1 MSNDSCSQKPAEVPK
16 GLMPCHQIVD
26 FESGF
31 LSNSGIQVYSH
42 SNATWH
48 WTSMRMMSETGVT
61 GVELFVK
68 NKICLNSVIDTFGS
82 LISTMSMTSNPTFT
96 SSFKSEDGSLGTNTF
111 LYVFSSLIMKLQ
123 VFSSLPSVQ
132 SSRSSHFLSRG
143 IQPPFQHVNWSL
155 GLHC

>member
-1 MSNDSCSQKPAEVPK
+1 
-16 GLMPCHQIVD
+16 
-26 FESGF
+26 
-31 LSNSGIQVYSH
+31 
-42 SNATWH
+42 
-48 WTSMRMMSETGVT
+48 MMSETGVT

-68 NKICLNSVIDTFGS
+68 NRTCLNSVIDTFGS

-111 LYVFSSLIMKLQ
+111 LYVFSSLMMKLQ

-155 GLHC
+155 GQDRILYHSSKLFSYRKIFAWCLTLVKVI